1 MGDGQTLSKK
11 IPATEGLKQGCVLAP
26 LLFNLFLAD
35 LTGILDE
42 LNAHP
47 PKLDDRHITNLLY
60 ADNAILLSHT
70 KVGLQRLIN
79 GTLMYAKENG
89 MVINETKTKI
99 MVVTKNKKI
108 RHKSKW
114 YMEKTQLEQ
123 VDVYKYLGVLFD
135 DKGGSLMDP
144 NETHLPPPAII
155 LAGFPGLESYYGW
168 VGVPFCATYV
178 VAFLGNCTMIYIIA
192 FESTLHEPMYL
203 FLSMLS
209 VTDLILSSTILPKM
223 LSILWFHGGRVTFD
237 GCIIQAFFVHFYFL
251 LESAILLSMAFDRYV
266 AICQPLR
273 YTAILTNKVIGK
285 IGIVCITRS
294 FVFVTPGIYF
304 VKVLRYCGDNIIHH
318 TYCENMV
325 IAKLSCSD
333 ITPSSVYGLTAAFLS
348 TGLDF
353 IFIFISY
360 VLILKAVFHLPS
372 KDARLKALSTCA
384 AHVCIILIFYILA
397 FFSFFT
403 HRFGKNIPPYIH
415 ILLANLYLVVP
426 PMFNPVVYGAKTKP
440 IRKRLYQLFQRR
452 KTQNLKLLS
461 IQAQMKI
468 PFTQN

>member
-1 MGDGQTLSKK
+1 MVPVKPQALQDKLTWPFEVVKRKSDVTYLVNLWSTRNPFSFLHVNHLKPHFEKSKVTMLLATNDGVEKESLPLPDLLPAKEKDGYVEGVNLSQSL
-11 IPATEGLKQGCVLAP
+11 IPEQ
-26 LLFNLFLAD
+26 
-35 LTGILDE
+35 
-42 LNAHP
+42 
-47 PKLDDRHITNLLY
+47 
-60 ADNAILLSHT
+60 
-70 KVGLQRLIN
+70 QRDCRQVI
-79 GTLMYAKENG
+79 TLMDT
-89 MVINETKTKI
+89 NETQG
-99 MVVTKNKKI
+99 
-108 RHKSKW
+108 HA
-114 YMEKTQLEQ
+114 
-123 VDVYKYLGVLFD
+123 
-135 DKGGSLMDP
+135 
-144 NETHLPPPAII
+144 PPAAVI
-155 LAGFPGLESYYGW
+155 LAGFPGLESFYHW
-168 VGVPFCATYV
+168 VAVPFCATYV

-209 VTDLILSSTILPKM
+209 VTDLILASTILPNM
-223 LSILWFHGGRVTFD
+223 LSILWFHAGEVTFD
-237 GCIIQAFFVHFYFL
+237 GCIIQAFFVHFHFL
-251 LESAILLSMAFDRYV
+251 LESAILLSMALDRYV

-273 YTAILTNKVIGK
+273 YTAILTNKVVGK
-285 IGIVCITRS
+285 IGIVCVTRS

-304 VKVLRYCGDNIIHH
+304 VKVLQYCGNNVIHH

-333 ITPSSVYGLTAAFLS
+333 ITPSSIYGLTAAFLS

-353 IFIFISY
+353 MFIVISY

-426 PMFNPVVYGAKTKP
+426 PMFNPVVYGVKTKAIRTRFHQLYAKKKNP
-440 IRKRLYQLFQRR
+440 ITKTIVKASLKENSLYS
-452 KTQNLKLLS
+452 KVD
-461 IQAQMKI
+461 
-468 PFTQN
+468 